1 MAAVVNSRTASPSF
15 ARTGGELDFDSAS
28 ESEIEIPSHDA
39 IYTPQQEKQVLD
51 LLDRKLVLFIGLLYM
66 LSFLDRS
73 NIGNARIAGM
83 EADLQTSPPLST
95 WYDWCLTSF
104 YATYMAS
111 AWLALIWRLVPAHV
125 LVTVVVLAWGVAAS
139 VQAVVPSYP
148 YLVALRAL
156 LAVGEAGFTGVP
168 LYLSWFYKREELA
181 LRTGYFISA
190 APLASSFASALAW
203 LILRFASLSPIAPWR
218 LLFLAEGI
226 PSVLASVSAWTR
238 IPDSARKAPFLTA
251 RQRRIA
257 HLRLPPDTPPPTRQT
272 NVLVDPIAWTAATML
287 LLANMAYASLPVFL
301 PLLVEDMGHGPV
313 AAQALSAPPFLVS
326 FIAVLVTARFSDR
339 IRDRTAPLVA
349 HAVASAGGYALLAAA
364 PLIHLPPLLRY
375 LALFPAA
382 AGFFCV
388 VTLIITWNIN
398 NQPGRH
404 RQGLAFALM
413 QFVGQC
419 GPLIGTRLYPARHAP
434 FYTPGMLVCAC
445 AMGVVAVLG
454 LVLRRLLR
462 SHNRNMDRADDEKLT
477 EERERLVGEGE
488 TMASTASKS
497 GSTTDTTARFRYML

>member
-1 MAAVVNSRTASPSF
+1 MAVVVNSRTASPSF
-15 ARTGGELDFDSAS
+15 AQTGGELDFDSAS
-28 ESEIEIPSHDA
+28 ESEIEIAGHDA
-39 IYTPQQEKQVLD
+39 VYTPQQEKQVVD
-51 LLDRKLVLFIGLLYM
+51 LLDRKLVLFIALLYM

-83 EADLQTSPPLST
+83 EPDLQTSPPLST

-125 LVTVVVLAWGVAAS
+125 LVTVVVLVWGVAAS

-148 YLVALRAL
+148 YLVALRAV

-168 LYLSWFYKREELA
+168 LYLSWFYPREELA

-218 LLFLAEGI
+218 LLFLAEGL
-226 PSVLASVSAWTR
+226 PSVLASVTAWTR
-238 IPDSARKAPFLTA
+238 IPDSPQKAPFLTP
-251 RQRRIA
+251 RQRLIA
-257 HLRLPPDTPPPTRQT
+257 HLRLPPDAPPSQQT
-272 NVLVDPIAWTAATML
+272 HVLADPIAWTAAIIL

-301 PLLVEDMGHGPV
+301 PLLVRDMGHGPV

-326 FIAVLVTARFSDR
+326 FVAVLVTARFSDR
-339 IRDRTAPLVA
+339 LRDRTAPLVA
-349 HAVASAGGYALLAAA
+349 HAVASAMGYALLAAA
-364 PLIHLPPLLRY
+364 PLLHLPPLLRY

-445 AMGVVAVLG
+445 AMSVVAVLG

-462 SHNRNMDRADDEKLT
+462 RHNLDMDRADDEMLT

-488 TMASTASKS
+488 SMASTASKS
-497 GSTTDTTARFRYML
+497 MRITEKTARFRYIL